1 MPKRT
6 ILASV
11 CNAPVANI
19 ENNCNVLSQ
28 PADANGIIIMKLRK
42 RQIIEVKSYLNQLEG
57 AL

>member
-11 CNAPVANI
+11 CNAPVTNI

-42 RQIIEVKSYLNQLEG
+42 GQIIEVKSYLNQLEG